1 MKRIIALVLA
11 LVFSIGC
18 AAADNK
24 SFNAGFFTDNDSY
37 FEFTVPEDGNSAFI
51 EVKGM
56 SAGNRAFVT
65 PYDSE
70 TYYSTVYPEL
80 MITDYTAE
88 EAQNAAFRI
97 WIRYRGTK
105 HLNISTVS
113 FILDGIEYR
122 FLDVTKPDW
131 TATKEDG
138 TAAEDAMI
146 MLGRDISNATFFAGL
161 LAKAVEYMEA
171 KVTDPETSLPEAAL
185 ILHGEEDV
193 ETVLPRAFWEEMA
206 VFALSLDEING
217 FQFLTRSYTG
227 TPCEILGN

>member
-1 MKRIIALVLA
+1 MKKIVALVLA

-24 SFNAGFFTDNDSY
+24 SFDAGFFADNASL
-37 FEFTVPEDGNSAFI
+37 FSVTVPEGEDSAFI
-51 EVKGM
+51 EIRDM
-56 SAGNRAFVT
+56 SAGSRAFVT

-80 MITDYTAE
+80 MITNYTAE
-88 EAQNAAFRI
+88 DAQNAAFRI

-113 FILDGIEYR
+113 FLLDGIEYR
-122 FLDVTKPDW
+122 FLDVTTPDW

-146 MLGRDISNATFFAGL
+146 MLGKDISNATFFAGL
-161 LAKAVEYMEA
+161 LAKAVEYAGTKTE
-171 KVTDPETSLPEAAL
+171 DQETALPEMTM

-193 ETVLPRAFWEEMA
+193 EVTLPAAFWEETA
-206 VFALSLDEING
+206 AFAIALDSING
-217 FQFLTRSYTG
+217 FQFLTKYYTG
-227 TPCEILGN
+227 TPCEIHAN

>member
-1 MKRIIALVLA
+1 MKKIVALVLA

-24 SFNAGFFTDNDSY
+24 SFDAGFFADNASL
-37 FEFTVPEDGNSAFI
+37 FSVTVPEGEDSAFI
-51 EVKGM
+51 EIRDM
-56 SAGNRAFVT
+56 SAGSRAFVT

-80 MITDYTAE
+80 MITDYMAE
-88 EAQNAAFRI
+88 DAQNAAFRI

-113 FILDGIEYR
+113 FLLDGIEYR
-122 FLDVTKPDW
+122 FLDVTTPDW

-161 LAKAVEYMEA
+161 LAKAMEYMEA
-171 KVTDPETSLPEAAL
+171 KVMNQETSLPEAAL
-185 ILHGEEDV
+185 ILHGDEDV
-193 ETVLPRAFWEEMA
+193 ETALPSAFWEEMA

-217 FQFLTRSYTG
+217 FQFLTRNYTG
-227 TPCEILGN
+227 TPCEIHGK